1 MLEKMDWNFG
11 LVINYYLNC
20 KYYYIIML
28 LYNSML
34 LINEKY
40 YLPCWILYM
49 DLIDTK
55 YNPEDYNFYNWNAIN
70 ENLDDCNLNLYKR
83 NFHDNIDTI
92 IEIVKKNVINITNNT
107 PGYCVENEEAILDLG
122 LINCPKCHHFI
133 DTYGYC
139 YC

>member
-1 MLEKMDWNFG
+1 
-11 LVINYYLNC
+11 
-20 KYYYIIML
+20 ML

-34 LINEKY
+34 LINEIY
-40 YLPCWILYM
+40 HLPCWTLYM

-55 YNPEDYNFYNWNAIN
+55 KNPEDYNFYNWDAIG

-83 NFHDNIDTI
+83 NLEDNMNII
-92 IEIVKKNVINITNNT
+92 IEIVKKYVILITSNT
-107 PGYCVENEEAILDLG
+107 PGYCVDNEEVMLDLG
-122 LINCPKCHHFI
+122 LICCPNCNHFI